1 MPPKT
6 TYRNFHYKAR
16 TTWMSGWLG
25 DISAKHKPDIKT
37 GSPPEFAGTAEVW
50 APEEL
55 LVSAVNTCLMLTF
68 LKMAKASGVTPQSYD
83 SDADGLLENVDGVY
97 AITAITVRPRVV
109 LKSNAEAEL
118 ARATMAGVEARCFMA
133 QSVKAKVSVEPDFS
147 VG

>member
-1 MPPKT
+1 
-6 TYRNFHYKAR
+6 
-16 TTWMSGWLG
+16 
-25 DISAKHKPDIKT
+25 
-37 GSPPEFAGTAEVW
+37 
-50 APEEL
+50 
-55 LVSAVNTCLMLTF
+55 MLTF

-97 AITAITVRPRVV
+97 AITDIMVRPRVV